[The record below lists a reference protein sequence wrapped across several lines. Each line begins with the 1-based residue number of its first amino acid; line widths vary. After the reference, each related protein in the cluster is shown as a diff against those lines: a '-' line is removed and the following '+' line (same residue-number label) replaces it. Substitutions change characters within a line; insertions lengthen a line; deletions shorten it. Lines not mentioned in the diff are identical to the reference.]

1 MKRGAGIDLAVV
13 LHMDPNE
20 STAEADQVVEEN
32 QVGLRGQDQRAEQEG
47 HTRDLI
53 SVPIAEVAKGPVTE
67 ELEADLVI
75 KRDVKAEIKRK
86 QKRKTGSEEKRRT
99 NITPR

>member
-1 MKRGAGIDLAVV
+1 MLILLEL
-13 LHMDPNE
+13 LHCYLQSSLNF
-20 STAEADQVVEEN
+20 QFI
-32 QVGLRGQDQRAEQEG
+32 G